1 MTSYLLEAFSGEVTK
16 SEKLAV
22 WQGTERNLPIT
33 LFFLIIFGCPGSVAG
48 HGRSLVAVSGGY
60 FLVAEHGLQSTG
72 SVVVV
77 HGLSCPQHVEL
88 SLTRD

>member
-48 HGRSLVAVSGGY
+48 HGLSLVAVSGGY
-60 FLVAEHGLQSTG
+60 SLLLCTVVSGWLLLLQSTG
-72 SVVVV
+72 SRA
-77 HGLSCPQHVEL
+77 QAQ
-88 SLTRD
+88 